1 MTEVVYIQWNI
12 TLPKKEWNN
21 AINSNIDE
29 KGDYHTKWSKSDKD
43 EYMLSLTCV
52 IQNMTQINL
61 FTKQKQTNRHRKQ
74 TYGYQGEG
82 GVNRSL
88 GLAVRAEKC
97 HLLIMIHTMIM
108 YGERF
113 KIESL
118 ISLFKAIVR
127 KELPFH
133 QIHIMLFLQ
142 SLFYRIIFDSE
153 VNMDLLKRSK
163 QRDNTTS
170 SMALK

>member
-1 MTEVVYIQWNI
+1 
-12 TLPKKEWNN
+12 
-21 AINSNIDE
+21 
-29 KGDYHTKWSKSDKD
+29 
-43 EYMLSLTCV
+43 
-52 IQNMTQINL
+52 
-61 FTKQKQTNRHRKQ
+61 
-74 TYGYQGEG
+74 
-82 GVNRSL
+82 
-88 GLAVRAEKC
+88 
-97 HLLIMIHTMIM
+97 MIHTMIM

-113 KIESL
+113 KTECL